1 LEDVSTPSSLILR
14 RELLPCRIYPSIIII
29 MSEMLMP
36 SRMTDRYPN
45 NPEKLAEAKK
55 MLRFR
60 ARDNTRTPMQWDY
73 TANAGFCPEGV
84 KPWMRVND
92 DYKKV
97 NAAVQY
103 YNEDSVYGLWKKLI
117 ALRKEKKDVFVYGY
131 FEIIDYDNTEVVSYR
146 RYGVKESYVVVLNFT
161 QNEVK
166 WDGLGDLKVKEWL
179 IGNYAASK
187 PNPPVEGGIKL
198 RPWEGLIGI
207 CNHPEKD

>member
-1 LEDVSTPSSLILR
+1 
-14 RELLPCRIYPSIIII
+14 

-97 NAAVQY
+97 NAAAQY

-117 ALRKEKKDVFVYGY
+117 ALRKEKKDVFVYGH

-146 RYGVKESYVVVLNFT
+146 RYGLKESYVVVLNFT

-166 WDGLGDLKVKEWL
+166 WDGLGDLKVKKWL
-179 IGNYAASK
+179 IGNYAAGK
-187 PNPPVEGGIKL
+187 LNLPLEGGIKL